1 MIVENKIE
9 VFHKLLVANANK
21 KKKDW
26 WERYLRNSISFLG
39 VGIPEIRGLL
49 ITWHQENKIENLSL
63 ETQLGI
69 VKKFMVRTF
78 AEDKLAGILFVQL
91 FLLKRENYKSIVLL
105 IQELFDEEKIFDWN
119 TCDWMCVRLLTP
131 IVESNDVESVKI
143 ISSWKDAEFLWK
155 ARASAVAFAQVK
167 EKSKHMKAI
176 DEINRTLIKRNERF
190 GKTSVG
196 WLLRE
201 ISRDDK
207 TYVEKFISDQLIYF
221 TKETINNSMKY
232 FEVEQRKKY
241 LKKLRELKL
250 NEKQI

>member
-9 VFHKLLVANANK
+9 AIHNRLVAISNK

-39 VGIPEIRGLL
+39 VGIPEIRDLL
-49 ITWHQENKIENLSL
+49 IKWHQENKIEILSL
-63 ETQLGI
+63 ETQLSI
-69 VKKFMVRTF
+69 VKKLMVRTF
-78 AEDKLAGILFVQL
+78 AEDKLAGILFIQL

-105 IQELFDEEKIFDWN
+105 MQELFEEEKIFDWN

-131 IVESNDVESVKI
+131 IVESGDVESISI
-143 ISSWKDAEFLWK
+143 IISWKDAEFLWK

-167 EKSKHMKAI
+167 DKTKHIKAI
-176 DEINRTLIKRNERF
+176 DAINRAVIKRDERF

-207 TYVEKFISDQLIYF
+207 TYVENFVSEQLKYF

-232 FEVEQRKKY
+232 FEIEQRKEY
-241 LKKLRELKL
+241 LRKLSELEIS
-250 NEKQI
+250 EK